1 MRVGYVQSEPIF
13 GNRKNNFHQIQQLIK
28 NERADLIVLPELFA
42 TGYAFQ
48 SKEEAEQSGEP
59 AEDGPTSEFLI
70 QIAKQ
75 TGAVVVG
82 GFIEKTTDTIYNAA
96 LMVSKDGVIDT
107 YRKIHLFYKEKMWFS
122 PGNKHY
128 KVYNIRKTDAKIGMM
143 VCFDWIFPEVTRT
156 LAKLGADIIAHPAN
170 LVLPY
175 CQKAMVTRCLSNRV
189 FAVTANRIGKEKRGE
204 DDFQFSGLS
213 QITAYNGEIL
223 ASAPIDSVSVG
234 FVDIDVK
241 KARNKFVTEYN
252 NVFQDRRTKYYKLD

>member
-1 MRVGYVQSEPIF
+1 MRIGYVQNDPTF
-13 GNRKNNFHQIQQLIK
+13 GERETNFQQIQQMLQDVQ
-28 NERADLIVLPELFA
+28 ADLVVLPELFA
-42 TGYAFQ
+42 TGYAFL
-48 SKEEAEQSGEP
+48 SKEEAEQLGEP

-75 TGAVVVG
+75 TGAIVVG
-82 GFIEKTTDTIYNAA
+82 GFIEKTDSEIYNAS
-96 LMVSKDGVIDT
+96 LMVSKDGIVGT
-107 YRKIHLFYKEKMWFS
+107 YRKIHLFYKEKIWFS
-122 PGNKHY
+122 PGNRPY
-128 KVYNIRKTDAKIGMM
+128 QVYHFSEWDVNIGMM
-143 VCFDWIFPEVTRT
+143 VCFDWIFPEVVRT

-189 FAVTANRIGKEKRGE
+189 FAVTANRIGGEKRGE
-204 DDFQFSGLS
+204 DDFQFTGNS

-223 ASAPIDSVSVG
+223 ASAPMDSVSIK

-252 NVFQDRRTKYYKLD
+252 DVFQDRQTEYYKLD

>member
-1 MRVGYVQSEPIF
+1 MRVGYVQNEPIF
-13 GNRKNNFHQIQQLIK
+13 GDIKNNFQQIQQLIK
-28 NERADLIVLPELFA
+28 NERADLIVLPEFFA
-42 TGYAFQ
+42 IGYAFQ
-48 SKEEAEQSGEP
+48 SRKEAESLGEL
-59 AEDGPTSEFLI
+59 AEEGPTSEFLI

-75 TGAVVVG
+75 TGAIVVG
-82 GFIEKTTDTIYNAA
+82 GFIEKADSEIYNAS
-96 LMVSKDGVIDT
+96 LMVSKEGVVST
-107 YRKIHLFYKEKMWFS
+107 YRKIHLFYKEKKWFS
-122 PGNKHY
+122 PGNKPY
-128 KVYNIRKTDAKIGMM
+128 QVYHFNDLDVNIGMM

-189 FAVTANRIGKEKRGE
+189 FAVTANRIGREQRGE
-204 DDFQFSGLS
+204 DDFEFTGQS

-223 ASAPIDSVSVG
+223 ASAPTASTSVK

-252 NVFQDRRTKYYKLD
+252 NVFQDRRTKYYNLD